1 MMNQQLKWLI
11 TLKTLAAQKNNMN
24 FSEKF
29 AQNSPF
35 KNIKEPKKVEEKEE
49 PKPLETPMS
58 ESELKLMKATQSKT
72 DKSIREQ
79 EYPGKVGVI
88 IGQGAPEMSPLE
100 RGGYEGAADTYGQ
113 AAYIPTAGMYTD
125 MFNKI
130 GKAVADIEANKKKK
144 DQKDFDK
151 EMEESSKKIKEGI
164 DKLKEENKEL
174 ESTQMVWD
182 GTKFVRKPITGL
194 TTDIEETTKL
204 G

>member
-1 MMNQQLKWLI
+1 
-11 TLKTLAAQKNNMN
+11 
-24 FSEKF
+24 
-29 AQNSPF
+29 
-35 KNIKEPKKVEEKEE
+35 
-49 PKPLETPMS
+49 
-58 ESELKLMKATQSKT
+58 MKATQSKT

-144 DQKDFDK
+144 DQKDQKDFDK

-164 DKLKEENKEL
+164 DKLKKETEELKNTEI
-174 ESTQMVWD
+174 VWD
-182 GTKFVRKPITGL
+182 GTKFVRKPLTGL
-194 TTDIEETTKL
+194 DTDIQETTKL